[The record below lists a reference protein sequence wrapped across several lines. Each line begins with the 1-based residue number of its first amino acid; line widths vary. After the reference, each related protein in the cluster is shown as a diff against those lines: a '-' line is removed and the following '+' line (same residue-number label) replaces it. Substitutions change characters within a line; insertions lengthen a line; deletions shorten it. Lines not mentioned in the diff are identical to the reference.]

1 MHSLSKKG
9 GYQAHC
15 DEDKKMNRPIQV
27 IFGLCNT
34 TKRQNHWT
42 SLTNSVALLTQW
54 SPNRDFMYKCKCIY
68 VSKYNLNWL
77 GLATFRIN

>member
-1 MHSLSKKG
+1 MNFMSKKG

-34 TKRQNHWT
+34 TKRQNHRT
-42 SLTNSVALLTQW
+42 SLTKDNTVKGQTS
-54 SPNRDFMYKCKCIY
+54 
-68 VSKYNLNWL
+68 L
-77 GLATFRIN
+77 GHHMVTC

>member
-1 MHSLSKKG
+1 MNSMSKKG
-9 GYQAHC
+9 GYQAHY

-42 SLTNSVALLTQW
+42 SLMKDNTVKGQTS
-54 SPNRDFMYKCKCIY
+54 
-68 VSKYNLNWL
+68 L
-77 GLATFRIN
+77 GNHMVTC

>member
-1 MHSLSKKG
+1 MCFMSKKG

-42 SLTNSVALLTQW
+42 SLTKDNTVKGQTS
-54 SPNRDFMYKCKCIY
+54 
-68 VSKYNLNWL
+68 L
-77 GLATFRIN
+77 GHHMVTC